1 MPIPHALS
9 ALTARGLRH
18 TAHIWGAARSIA
30 PHRWC
35 TSRIARLVRCT
46 PYAVAQAAFRATTQ
60 PMRRP
65 RRARPCTRA
74 PRRGSR
80 WHGWRKRTT
89 SSGGRCGCGPESHLP
104 RLGTESHLPRLGT
117 ESHLLW
123 LGPEARNIPTRHR
136 VPVAHGFACGT
147 VSRAA
152 RDPARHRKAR
162 QARPFGSVGSC
173 ARGHA
178 CSPLPEGSRRSG
190 PVAVMAARR
199 PRPPCRL
206 NGFVRLTAFEEP
218 LAQWLSS
225 DTVIRPAARLNE
237 ARHPFLSA
245 LPALALAS

>member
-1 MPIPHALS
+1 
-9 ALTARGLRH
+9 
-18 TAHIWGAARSIA
+18 
-30 PHRWC
+30 
-35 TSRIARLVRCT
+35 
-46 PYAVAQAAFRATTQ
+46 
-60 PMRRP
+60 MRRP

-89 SSGGRCGCGPESHLP
+89 SSGGRCGCGPESHLPRLGTESHLPRLGTESHLP

-178 CSPLPEGSRRSG
+178 CSPLAVGSRQSG
-190 PVAVMAARR
+190 PVAVTAARR